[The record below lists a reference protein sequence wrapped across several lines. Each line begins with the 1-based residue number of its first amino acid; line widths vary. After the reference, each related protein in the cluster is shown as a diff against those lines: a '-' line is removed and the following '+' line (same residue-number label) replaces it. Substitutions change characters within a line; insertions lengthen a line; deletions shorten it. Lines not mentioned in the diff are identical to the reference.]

1 MGGPGILFNRLTLV
15 QLKKHIKDC
24 LKSLQTNHEDVE
36 VGRCVFKKLN
46 LSCTNNLEMKEI
58 FHHFYPHDLCSTN
71 SGSKDCSFSLFSK
84 SVTIH
89 PLKTSRDM
97 LRIYNLALKHQRH
110 IQNYKVTEVLSG
122 IEEIERKFD
131 NDTGDRRI
139 TDGNAPNEVA
149 LWDTYSRDKKFGD
162 CNSGQVSPKYFPSRW
177 KTTLGYLNGLIE
189 QDLNKDFYEK
199 GRKIKYRG
207 FNYGYGT
214 QLDNNKGTN
223 YILDLFLTHIQIKNQ
238 KQTKVRKHVYLQQ
251 RFLPLRIHPKIENL
265 NNLNDM
271 KLNVILPLYQKL
283 TRFETFLVNYERNF
297 LNKHSDLTFENM
309 QLIVI
314 VFAPSKN
321 SESDINFVQN
331 VARKLRKLKDTYPKS
346 FNYTMSEPIHEAFS
360 RAKGLDYGAKIICK
374 NPNDLLFFVDVDI
387 FFNLEAV
394 NTIRFLVIK
403 GKTVYFPIVYST
415 FGNNKMLLDSD
426 QYLDDSYWR
435 NITQFH
441 DIQGYWRQFG
451 YGMVAMYKS
460 DYIGMDLSIHGW
472 GKEDVTLYDLF
483 LKTKP
488 HLELIRSA
496 DPDIVHLYHPVNCDP
511 NLPNDQLQMCYA
523 SSYSNYRSTVD
534 AALEIEHR
542 SITDW

>member
-1 MGGPGILFNRLTLV
+1 M
-15 QLKKHIKDC
+15 
-24 LKSLQTNHEDVE
+24 
-36 VGRCVFKKLN
+36 
-46 LSCTNNLEMKEI
+46 
-58 FHHFYPHDLCSTN
+58 
-71 SGSKDCSFSLFSK
+71 
-84 SVTIH
+84 
-89 PLKTSRDM
+89 
-97 LRIYNLALKHQRH
+97 
-110 IQNYKVTEVLSG
+110 
-122 IEEIERKFD
+122 
-131 NDTGDRRI
+131 
-139 TDGNAPNEVA
+139 
-149 LWDTYSRDKKFGD
+149 
-162 CNSGQVSPKYFPSRW
+162 
-177 KTTLGYLNGLIE
+177 
-189 QDLNKDFYEK
+189 
-199 GRKIKYRG
+199 
-207 FNYGYGT
+207 
-214 QLDNNKGTN
+214 
-223 YILDLFLTHIQIKNQ
+223 
-238 KQTKVRKHVYLQQ
+238 HVYLEQ
-251 RFLPLRIHPKIENL
+251 RFLPIRVHPKIENL

-297 LNKHSDLTFENM
+297 LNKHSDLIFDNM

-346 FNYTMSEPIHEAFS
+346 FNYTMSEPLHEAFS
-360 RAKGLDYGAKIICK
+360 RAKGLDYGAKVVCK
-374 NPNDLLFFVDVDI
+374 NPNDLMFFVDVDI

-415 FGNNKMLLDSD
+415 FGSSKMLSD
-426 QYLDDSYWR
+426 RDVLGASYWR
-435 NITQFH
+435 NITKFD

-472 GKEDVTLYDLF
+472 GKEDVTLYDHF

-496 DPDIVHLYHPVNCDP
+496 DPDIVHLYHPVICDP

-542 SITDW
+542 NITDW